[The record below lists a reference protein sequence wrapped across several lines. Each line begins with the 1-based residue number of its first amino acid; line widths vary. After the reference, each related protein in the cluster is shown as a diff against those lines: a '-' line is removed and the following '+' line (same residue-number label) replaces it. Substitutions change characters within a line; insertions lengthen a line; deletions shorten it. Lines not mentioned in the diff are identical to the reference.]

1 METAQNGSHAGGVTR
16 MASRSID
23 FFDSQF
29 RRQVAERDFALNPFE
44 QLALEYVS
52 GTILDLAC
60 GLGNLSL
67 EACRRGCRV
76 VAVDGSETA
85 IARIQAAALEEK
97 LQVEAVLIDLAS
109 YRIDRRY
116 DAIVAIGLL
125 MFFRKERALALLE
138 DIQAHV
144 TLGGRA
150 IVNVLIE
157 GTTFLDMFEPG
168 SYYLFGHDELALRFA
183 GWKLLLSRHDTFSAP
198 RSTVKEFATLIA
210 EKGATG

>member
-1 METAQNGSHAGGVTR
+1 MVN
-16 MASRSID
+16 RSID
-23 FFDSQF
+23 FFESQF
-29 RRQVAERDFALNPFE
+29 RRQIAKRDFALNPFE

-52 GTILDLAC
+52 GMILDLGC

-67 EACRRGCRV
+67 EAGRRGCRV

-85 IARIQAAALEEK
+85 IARIRAAALEEK
-97 LQVEAVLIDLAS
+97 LQVEAVQTDLAS

-125 MFFRKERALALLE
+125 MFFRKERALAFLE

-144 TLGGRA
+144 KPAGRA

-168 SYYLFGHDELALRFA
+168 TFYLFGHDELALRFA
-183 GWKLLLSRHDTFSAP
+183 GWKILLSRHESFPAP
-198 RSTVKEFATLIA
+198 GNTVKAFATLIA
-210 EKGATG
+210 KRSHPSLPFSPSATRPAVRG